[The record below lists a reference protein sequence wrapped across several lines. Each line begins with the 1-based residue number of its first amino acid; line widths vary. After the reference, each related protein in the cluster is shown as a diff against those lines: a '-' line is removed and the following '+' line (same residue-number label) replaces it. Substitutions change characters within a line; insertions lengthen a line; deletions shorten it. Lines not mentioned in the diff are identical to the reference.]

1 MSELNAASCFSNG
14 PRLLKG
20 DRTVVVV
27 IALLIAVLI
36 YFLSLCLCMCA
47 LCLGYISK
55 AMLSRCPCKIF
66 YAKILR
72 LIGLKA
78 PWMTFKI
85 EALSLDFYLCSV
97 VFCIIIIK

>member
-36 YFLSLCLCMCA
+36 YFLSLCCVCLC
-47 LCLGYISK
+47 YHIISK
-55 AMLSRCPCKIF
+55 ATPSLGVR
-66 YAKILR
+66 AKSFMQKDL
-72 LIGLKA
+72 
-78 PWMTFKI
+78 TFDWI
-85 EALSLDFYLCSV
+85 ESSLDDF
-97 VFCIIIIK
+97 